1 MKTLQKIIRAP
12 FLALIWIY
20 QHTLSLDH
28 GPLKVFFPIG
38 YCQFQP
44 SCSQYSYDSIE
55 KHGVI
60 KGSILSIWRI
70 IRCNPWAKGG
80 IDKVPDHFHM
90 VRFEKR

>member
-28 GPLKVFFPIG
+28 GPLKALFPQG

-44 SCSQYSYDSIE
+44 TCSQYTYEAIE
-55 KHGVI
+55 KHGVV
-60 KGSILSIWRI
+60 GGTILGVWRVL
-70 IRCNPWAKGG
+70 RCNPWAKGG
-80 IDKVPDHFHM
+80 SDPVPDNFKLT
-90 VRFEKR
+90 RFEKR